1 MSDITIEKILGLAP
15 EVLEEAWGD
24 VDNSHEE
31 EIRVLQRCLILLG
44 FPTGD
49 HGQPWIDGIFGP
61 ATRRALK
68 QYQEE
73 NGLEITGRF
82 DDVTRP
88 KLQADAAAYL
98 LSIPEMMRFQTL
110 GQLNRISNLF
120 PNTPAAAVHYYYR
133 EAKNRVPAELIPA
146 FLALFC
152 WANDGIAAPALD
164 LPSYLTALR
173 EGLSPRDARRQTLRY
188 GFLQMTQA
196 QIAQYPGLDAAR
208 AVHPGDLEFHFDTIA
223 TVLRNHAELRQA
235 AELNNGEMLN
245 ALLPWLQS
253 DSTIKGPSSLPVTLD
268 AMKAILNPPAAAE
281 PAKGE

>member
-15 EVLEEAWGD
+15 EVLEEAWTD
-24 VDNSHEE
+24 PDNTHEE
-31 EIRVLQRCLILLG
+31 EIRVLQRCLVLLG
-44 FPTGD
+44 YPTGD
-49 HGQPWIDGIFGP
+49 HGQPWIDGLLGP

-98 LSIPEMMRFQTL
+98 LSIPEMMRFHSL
-110 GQLNRISNLF
+110 GQLNRVSNIF
-120 PNTPAAAVHYYYR
+120 PNTPAAAVQYYHH
-133 EAKNRVPAELIPA
+133 EAKKRVPAELIPA

-152 WANDGIAAPALD
+152 WANDGITAPALD
-164 LPSYLTALR
+164 LPSYLAALR
-173 EGLSPRDARRQTLRY
+173 EGHSPKEARRRTLRY

-196 QIAQYPGLDAAR
+196 QLAQYPGLEVAR
-208 AVHPGDLEFHFDTIA
+208 AVHPGDLEFHFDTLA
-223 TVLRNHAELRQA
+223 TVLQSNAELRQA

-253 DSTIKGPSSLPVTLD
+253 DSTIKGPQSLPATLE
-268 AMKAILNPPAAAE
+268 ALKAILYPPAAE